1 LKQLICI
8 LVILTSGVVSASG
21 LQSSFTGSRLP
32 DARHSTI
39 FQYDGTVDANG
50 NLIDVGGENLL
61 SNSEDASA
69 TWTVQRASVIV
80 NQYRNVIDG
89 NKTMD
94 VIHEDNTP
102 ANTHRIYRSDSATVG
117 HTYTI
122 SLYMKPLNRTW
133 TQIVVYD
140 GTNYHGAYF
149 NLSASGFVGTLY
161 AAGDIVNIQKITT
174 ENYRVNVVVTITA
187 GATTTTY
194 VQTAAG
200 DGAATYNGLDQDSLA
215 IFGWQMVDNTDGYI
229 VGPGLYHATT
239 ATTKPRLDLA
249 PTGNPPG
256 IDSHLQDSA
265 GNKLRA
271 RSFDGATQCYSR
283 AHHDCM
289 NIFDS
294 SHTLTFVLSRSSAV
308 VDTQDLLFRHGNYD
322 ADGIYVS
329 DFHRTLPPTAYY
341 GRAGSGAPV
350 YPPVIALND
359 GRYRILQIVR
369 SGNTA
374 TAYIDG
380 TAGASVNVAGYGIDI
395 SDTIWLGAYV
405 FGNNLWNGAILY
417 ARLDSEALDARALA
431 QDRER
436 IRGVLSGPV
445 LVNPAQIFTRSTVAK
460 KSFSTG
466 GIRDEAINV
475 PRVADGVLIEGQRS
489 NYCQQSETPAAWAPI
504 RASVTNTTST
514 TLPNGTASGF
524 HVLHEDATAANTHYI
539 NAGNIVAAPPG
550 IFTFSADVK
559 AINRQW
565 VALYM
570 YDTAPTNMYATFNV
584 STGVVGADSGGIISK
599 KMEPIGNGWWRCSF
613 TATMAGN
620 DISYLLIVA
629 EGSGDFTFNGLDQD
643 SLFVTNMQGEN
654 NSFATSYCGPTLAS
668 YLTCTADNLTMDP
681 HSASTNQ
688 IVLPELFGPSRPQA
702 TKLTIE
708 FDAKCEWINNNT
720 SSPRFIEIS
729 GNSGTAG
736 GARNN
741 LEIHIDAANN
751 FTAVLYSD
759 DTTFHVAIRACAF
772 DFSQWHKYKLF
783 IDFSDLS
790 RMSAAIDNSSVGM
803 GYVNNVGT
811 TTFDTTNTLIRI
823 GQLYNGNINQFCKFE
838 NLRILPMEF

>member
-1 LKQLICI
+1 M
-8 LVILTSGVVSASG
+8 
-21 LQSSFTGSRLP
+21 
-32 DARHSTI
+32 
-39 FQYDGTVDANG
+39 YDGTVDANG

-102 ANTHRIYRSDSATVG
+102 ADTHRIYRSDSATVG

-256 IDSHLQDSA
+256 IDSHLQDSG

-271 RSFDGATQCYSR
+271 RSFDGATQYYSR
-283 AHHDCM
+283 VHHDAL
-289 NIFDS
+289 NINDTD
-294 SHTLTFVLSRSSAV
+294 HTYTFVVRPTSNTSSPTLFTHGAV
-308 VDTQDLLFRHGNYD
+308 T
-322 ADGIYVS
+322 S
-329 DFHRTLPPTAYY
+329 
-341 GRAGSGAPV
+341 AGCYFYWSAGGTGFQATYSSGAGFV
-350 YPPVIALND
+350 GTNLIAFVLNQ
-359 GRYRILQIVR
+359 YHIIQIVR
-369 SGNTA
+369 SSNSATVYMDGSPTA
-374 TAYIDG
+374 PLDVT
-380 TAGASVNVAGYGIDI
+380 GYGIDVNA
-395 SDTIWLGAYV
+395 TMYLGTYNAV
-405 FGNNLWNGAILY
+405 PTNPAFADILY
-417 ARLDSEALDARALA
+417 TSLDSRALSVIELA
-431 QDRER
+431 KDREE
-436 IRGVLSGPV
+436 INGYLSGPKQ
-445 LVNPAQIFTRSTVAK
+445 VNPAWTFTRTTAAK
-460 KSFSTG
+460 QTYSTG
-466 GIRDEAINV
+466 GIRDRAINH
-475 PRVADGVLIEGQRS
+475 PRVGDGALIEGQRS